1 MESFLALWPVGCK
14 DTGLVAAQFAGLIT
28 AVAVQRCHDLTCL
41 QTQHS
46 LIHSMYLTPPTV
58 LILASGRGERFKAS
72 GGSVHKLQAL
82 LAGKP
87 VMQHTL
93 DAVRDSGLPWH
104 VEDAGHPGM
113 GDSIA
118 AAVRHTSNATGWL
131 VLPGDLPLVQ
141 PATLQAMAQVL
152 LEEQAVV
159 AWPELA
165 GERGHPV
172 AFGGDCLPDLLALQG
187 EKGAAPVVRK
197 WAEQGRGLAVQ
208 VQDEG
213 VVTDIDTVD
222 ALARAEALWHQRQA
236 EG

>member
-28 AVAVQRCHDLTCL
+28 AVAAQRCHDLTCL

-46 LIHSMYLTPPTV
+46 LIHSMHLTPPTV

-87 VMQHTL
+87 VLQHTL
-93 DAVRDSGLPWH
+93 DAVRASGLPWH
-104 VEDAGHPGM
+104 VENAGHPGM

-118 AAVRHTSNATGWL
+118 AAVRHTVSAAGWL

-152 LEEQAVV
+152 REEQAVV

-172 AFGGDCLPDLLALQG
+172 AFGRDCLPDLLALQG

-197 WAEQGRGLAVQ
+197 WAEQGRGLAVP

-222 ALARAEALWHQRQA
+222 ALARAEALWHQRQT
-236 EG
+236 GG